1 MAKSKKEISQTDRIL
16 AAVSYIWVLW
26 LIGMILGGNNE
37 FVLRHAK
44 QGLVLFIAEILLM
57 ALAVIPFLG
66 WLIGFVGFV
75 AAVIVSLLGIMHA
88 WRGEEWEIPFIGNFS
103 SRITF

>member
-1 MAKSKKEISQTDRIL
+1 MAKIKKEISQTDRIL
-16 AAVSYIWVLW
+16 AAVSYVWVLW
-26 LIGMILGGNNE
+26 LIGMILSGNSE
-37 FVLRHAK
+37 FVLRHSK
-44 QGLVLFIAEILLM
+44 QGLVLFVAEILLM

-75 AAVIVSLLGIMHA
+75 GAVVVSLLGIMHA
-88 WRGEEWEIPFIGNFS
+88 WRGEDWEIPFIGSFS